1 MRRREFITLL
11 GGAAAAWPLAARAQ
25 QPAKVPRIGF
35 LHYGSPGP
43 SPEVDAF
50 RQGLRDLGYIEGKNI
65 NIEYRFASGRVERLP
80 ELAAELVHLNP
91 DVIVSP
97 TTAASLAAKQATGTI
112 PIVIAGVADA
122 VGAGLVASIARPG
135 GNVTGLTSISAE
147 LGGKRLELVKGI
159 VPTASRVAVLHDPAD
174 RSNVLLLKGLQEA
187 APALGLTLQ
196 PLEVRE
202 LGEFEGAF
210 IAISRERAD
219 ALFGA
224 PGVLTF
230 EHQKT
235 VVDLAAKSRIPTLWG
250 HRQFVDVGGLMSY
263 AVNFYDQCRRAATYV
278 DQILKGDKPGDLPV
292 QQPTKFELGR
302 QSQDRQGARPHRAAD
317 AARPRRRGD
326 RVRRREFITLLGG
339 AAAWPLAARA
349 QQPDRMRRIGV
360 LVNLA
365 EDDPEMQLW
374 LTAFRQGL
382 EKLGWSEGRNV
393 RIDYR
398 FHTAGADQVQVP
410 VKELVALQPDVIL
423 AEGTSTAAAFKRES
437 RAIPIVFVAV
447 SDPIGSGFI
456 ASLARPG
463 GNLTGVLQYE
473 ASITGKWLAMLKEI
487 APGLAR
493 SALVANPKV
502 TAYDHF
508 LRASETMASSLAIEL
523 VPSPVENAADI
534 ERVIGSFARVPN
546 GGLVF
551 PPDSTTTSN
560 RHLIITLAARLRLP
574 AVYAIR
580 AFVAAGGL
588 MSYNTDRSDLFRQTA
603 SYVDRILR
611 GANPA
616 DLPVQAPTKYETVI
630 NLKTAKA
637 LGLTVP
643 PGLLVAADEVIE

>member
-1 MRRREFITLL
+1 MSGMRRREFVSLL
-11 GGAAAAWPLAARAQ
+11 SGAAAWPFAAGAQ
-25 QPAKVPRIGF
+25 QLGKLSTIGF

-80 ELAAELVHLNP
+80 ELAAELVHLKP

-97 TTAASLAAKQATGTI
+97 TTAASLSAKQATGTI

-235 VVDLAAKSRIPTLWG
+235 VVGLAAKSRIPTLWG

-278 DQILKGDKPGDLPV
+278 DQILKGAKPGDLPV
-292 QQPTKFELGR
+292 QQPTKFE
-302 QSQDRQGARPHRAAD
+302 
-317 AARPRRRGD
+317 
-326 RVRRREFITLLGG
+326 FIL
-339 AAAWPLAARA
+339 
-349 QQPDRMRRIGV
+349 
-360 LVNLA
+360 
-365 EDDPEMQLW
+365 
-374 LTAFRQGL
+374 
-382 EKLGWSEGRNV
+382 
-393 RIDYR
+393 
-398 FHTAGADQVQVP
+398 
-410 VKELVALQPDVIL
+410 
-423 AEGTSTAAAFKRES
+423 
-437 RAIPIVFVAV
+437 
-447 SDPIGSGFI
+447 
-456 ASLARPG
+456 
-463 GNLTGVLQYE
+463 
-473 ASITGKWLAMLKEI
+473 
-487 APGLAR
+487 
-493 SALVANPKV
+493 
-502 TAYDHF
+502 
-508 LRASETMASSLAIEL
+508 
-523 VPSPVENAADI
+523 
-534 ERVIGSFARVPN
+534 
-546 GGLVF
+546 
-551 PPDSTTTSN
+551 
-560 RHLIITLAARLRLP
+560 
-574 AVYAIR
+574 
-580 AFVAAGGL
+580 
-588 MSYNTDRSDLFRQTA
+588 
-603 SYVDRILR
+603 
-611 GANPA
+611 
-616 DLPVQAPTKYETVI
+616 

-637 LGLTVP
+637 IGLDIPASV
-643 PGLLVAADEVIE
+643 LARADEVIE